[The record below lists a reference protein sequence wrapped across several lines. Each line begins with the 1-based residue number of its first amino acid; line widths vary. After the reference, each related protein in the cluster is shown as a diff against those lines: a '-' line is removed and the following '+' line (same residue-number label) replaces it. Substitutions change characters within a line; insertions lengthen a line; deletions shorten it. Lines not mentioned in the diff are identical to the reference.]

1 MFELMSVEIHQ
12 AHRERELAAELDRL
26 RLLRTAA
33 EATRAEPARPTS
45 TSIPRRVA
53 SRVSATDR

>member
-12 AHRERELAAELDRL
+12 AHRERELAAELDRR
-26 RLLRTAA
+26 RLLRAAA
-33 EATRAEPARPTS
+33 EATRAEPAHPAS
-45 TSIPRRVA
+45 ASIPRRVP